1 MTDGTLRS
9 SASVRRRLVAAT
21 AAISTVGM
29 LVLVVVVLLVAWGTT
44 DHEMDQVLETR
55 VAAVRDAAEVVAG
68 QPKVV
73 RPGRPHLRHLQLDR
87 RPRGRLVAG
96 PKVPRELRAVVA
108 RLAHGGVG
116 IVEEGAWRLQAA
128 PLRPGADVGRVVVAI
143 DTGPYRSGLGRLIA
157 ASVVTGVIVVAGVTL
172 LAGLIVRRA
181 LAPVAAMT
189 ATAVAWSHERP
200 DRRFGLG
207 APRDEITG
215 LAAVLDGLLDRVDR
229 AIRAEQ
235 RLTAEVAHELRT
247 PLTVMRGEA
256 ELGAS
261 TPRLR
266 KAERERFERI
276 VAAAD
281 DMGSAMTTL
290 LDAARGSGSTATAD
304 VGDRAVVA
312 RRAAAGSRCRS
323 RSAPAATGLVAAV
336 PADVLGR
343 ALGPLVENA
352 ARHGRTAVRLSAQR
366 QGDHVTVTVEDD
378 GDGRAGGGRRRVRA
392 GRPRRRAARGPG
404 SGSRSRGAW
413 QVGGRRR
420 GARLPQTR
428 RVRDRGSGRLRGV
441 LTRTASRPQGIVS
454 SGWACRS

>member
-9 SASVRRRLVAAT
+9 SASVRRRLVAVT
-21 AAISTVGM
+21 AAISTIGM

-55 VAAVRDAAEVVAG
+55 VAAVRDAASVVGG
-68 QPKVV
+68 QPTVAD
-73 RPGRPHLRHLQLDR
+73 PDDPTFDTSNWIANPAGE
-87 RPRGRLVAG
+87 LVAG
-96 PKVPRELRAVVA
+96 PKVPSGLRTLVA
-108 RLAHGGVG
+108 RLAHGGSGV
-116 IVEEGAWRLQAA
+116 VEEGAWRLQAA
-128 PLRPGADVGRVVVAI
+128 PLRPGSDVGRVVVAI

-157 ASVVTGVIVVAGVTL
+157 ASVVTGAIVVAGVSL

-207 APRDEITG
+207 SARDEITG

-256 ELGAS
+256 ELGVA

-304 VGDRAVVA
+304 VGAVLTSLAARGGLALPIQVA
-312 RRAAAGSRCRS
+312 
-323 RSAPAATGLVAAV
+323 PTATGLIAAV

-352 ARHGRTAVRLSAQR
+352 ARYGRTAVRLSAQR
-366 QGDHVTVTVEDD
+366 QGDRVAVTVEDD
-378 GDGRAGGGRRRVRA
+378 GAGVQEEVGDVFEPGVRDSASEGAGLGLALARRL
-392 GRPRRRAARGPG
+392 AR
-404 SGSRSRGAW
+404 S
-413 QVGGRRR
+413 VGGDAVLVSR
-420 GARLPQTR
+420 APA
-428 RVRDRGSGRLRGV
+428 VFGV
-441 LTRTASRPQGIVS
+441 VVPAAASEAP
-454 SGWACRS
+454 

>member
-9 SASVRRRLVAAT
+9 SASVRRRLTAVT
-21 AAISTVGM
+21 AAIISVGII
-29 LVLVVVVLLVAWGTT
+29 VLVVVVLLVAWGTT

-55 VAAVRDAAEVVAG
+55 VAAVRDAATVVADK
-68 QPKVV
+68 PVV
-73 RPGRPHLRHLQLDR
+73 TDPGDPTFDTSNWIADR
-87 RPRGRLVAG
+87 SGRLIAG
-96 PKVPRELRAVVA
+96 PNVPASLRAEVRTLA
-108 RLAHGGVG
+108 RGGTGVFETG
-116 IVEEGAWRLQAA
+116 DWRLQAA
-128 PLRPGADVGRVVVAI
+128 ALRSGSDVGRVVVAI
-143 DTGPYRSGLGRLIA
+143 DTGPYRSGLGRLVA
-157 ASVVTGVIVVAGVTL
+157 ASVITGIVVVAGVTL

-207 APRDEITG
+207 SPRDEITG

-256 ELGAS
+256 ELGAA

-266 KAERERFERI
+266 KAERERFDRI

-304 VGDRAVVA
+304 VGEVLATVA
-312 RRAAAGSRCRS
+312 S
-323 RSAPAATGLVAAV
+323 RSGLALPVVVGAVGEGLVAAV

-343 ALGPLVENA
+343 ALAPLVENA
-352 ARHGRTAVRLSAQR
+352 ARHGRSSVRLSAQR
-366 QGDHVTVTVEDD
+366 EGDRVAVSVEDD
-378 GDGRAGGGRRRVRA
+378 GAGVPEEVGDVFEPGVRDARSEGAGLGLALARRL
-392 GRPRRRAARGPG
+392 AR
-404 SGSRSRGAW
+404 S
-413 QVGGRRR
+413 VGGD
-420 GARLPQTR
+420 A
-428 RVRDRGSGRLRGV
+428 V
-441 LTRTASRPQGIVS
+441 LVSRAPAVFRIVVPVAETS
-454 SGWACRS
+454 

>member
-1 MTDGTLRS
+1 MTDGALPS

-29 LVLVVVVLLVAWGTT
+29 IVLVVVVLLVAWGTT

-68 QPKVV
+68 
-73 RPGRPHLRHLQLDR
+73 RPAVADPDDPTFDTSNWIADPSGT
-87 RPRGRLVAG
+87 LVAG
-96 PKVPRELRAVVA
+96 PKVPSELRGVVA
-108 RLAHGGVG
+108 RLAHGGDGVVEVG
-116 IVEEGAWRLQAA
+116 SWRLESA
-128 PLRPGADVGRVVVAI
+128 PLRPGAAVGWVVVAI

-157 ASVVTGVIVVAGVTL
+157 ASVVTGVVVVAGVTL

-256 ELGAS
+256 ELGAA

-266 KAERERFERI
+266 KAERDRFERI

-304 VGDRAVVA
+304 VGDVLAALAARGGLALPILVVPG
-312 RRAAAGSRCRS
+312 AA
-323 RSAPAATGLVAAV
+323 GLVAAV
-336 PADVLGR
+336 PAEVLSR
-343 ALGPLVENA
+343 ALAPLIDNA
-352 ARHGRTAVRLSAQR
+352 ARHGRTAVRLSAER
-366 QGDHVTVTVEDD
+366 QGDRVRVTVADD
-378 GDGRAGGGRRRVRA
+378 GDGVPEEVGDVFE
-392 GRPRRRAARGPG
+392 PG
-404 SGSRSRGAW
+404 
-413 QVGGRRR
+413 
-420 GARLPQTR
+420 
-428 RVRDRGSGRLRGV
+428 VRDAASEGAGLGLALARRLARSMGGDAVLVSRAPAVFGV
-441 LTRTASRPQGIVS
+441 VVPAETEVP
-454 SGWACRS
+454 

>member
-1 MTDGTLRS
+1 MTSVPLRS
-9 SASVRRRLVAAT
+9 SASVRRRLTAAT
-21 AAISTVGM
+21 AAIISVGM
-29 LVLVVVVLLVAWGTT
+29 VALVVVVMLVAWGTT
-44 DHEMDQVLETR
+44 DHEMDQVLDTR
-55 VAAVRDAAEVVAG
+55 VAAVRDAATIVAG
-68 QPKVV
+68 
-73 RPGRPHLRHLQLDR
+73 RPTVTDPDD
-87 RPRGRLVAG
+87 PTFDTSNWIADPSGRLVAG
-96 PKVPRELRAVVA
+96 PTVPATLDAEVHRLARGGSGVVEVGDWRLRADA
-108 RLAHGGVG
+108 
-116 IVEEGAWRLQAA
+116 
-128 PLRPGADVGRVVVAI
+128 LRPGSDVGRVVVAI
-143 DTGPYRSGLGRLIA
+143 DTGPYRSGLARLIA
-157 ASVVTGVIVVAGVTL
+157 ASIVTGVIVVVGVTV

-256 ELGAS
+256 ELGAA

-266 KAERERFERI
+266 KVERERFERI

-304 VGDRAVVA
+304 VGAVLASVA
-312 RRAAAGSRCRS
+312 ARS
-323 RSAPAATGLVAAV
+323 GLALPIVVGAVGEGLVAAV

-343 ALGPLVENA
+343 ALAPIVDNA
-352 ARHGRTAVRLSAQR
+352 ARHGRSAVRLSAR
-366 QGDHVTVTVEDD
+366 REGDRVTVSVEDD
-378 GDGRAGGGRRRVRA
+378 GDGVPEEVGDVFEPGVRDARSEGAGLGLALARRL
-392 GRPRRRAARGPG
+392 AR
-404 SGSRSRGAW
+404 S
-413 QVGGRRR
+413 VGGDAVLVSR
-420 GARLPQTR
+420 APAVF
-428 RVRDRGSGRLRGV
+428 RVVVPLAETS
-441 LTRTASRPQGIVS
+441 
-454 SGWACRS
+454 

>member
-44 DHEMDQVLETR
+44 DHEMDQVLDTR
-55 VAAVRDAAEVVAG
+55 VAAVRDAAEVVHG
-68 QPKVV
+68 QPAVSDPDDPTFAASNWV
-73 RPGRPHLRHLQLDR
+73 ADPAGT
-87 RPRGRLVAG
+87 LVAG
-96 PKVPRELRAVVA
+96 PKVPTELRAVVA
-108 RLAHGGVG
+108 RLAHDGGGV
-116 IVEEGAWRLQAA
+116 VEVGDWRLRAA
-128 PLRPGADVGRVVVAI
+128 PLRPGSDVGRIIAAV
-143 DTGPYRSGLGRLIA
+143 DTGPYRSGLGRLIS

-215 LAAVLDGLLDRVDR
+215 LAAVLDRLLDRVDR

-256 ELGAS
+256 ELGAA

-290 LDAARGSGSTATAD
+290 LDAARGSGSTVTAD
-304 VGDRAVVA
+304 VGEVLASLAARGGLPLPVHVA
-312 RRAAAGSRCRS
+312 PGAA
-323 RSAPAATGLVAAV
+323 GLVAAA
-336 PADVLGR
+336 PSDVLGR

-352 ARHGRTAVRLSAQR
+352 ARHGRTAVRLSAER
-366 QGDHVTVTVEDD
+366 HGDRIAVTVEDD
-378 GDGRAGGGRRRVRA
+378 GDGVPKEVGDVFE
-392 GRPRRRAARGPG
+392 PG
-404 SGSRSRGAW
+404 
-413 QVGGRRR
+413 
-420 GARLPQTR
+420 
-428 RVRDRGSGRLRGV
+428 VRDAASEGAGLGLALARRLARSMGGDAVLVSRTPAVFGV
-441 LTRTASRPQGIVS
+441 VIPAASEAS
-454 SGWACRS
+454 